1 MNALPYLDMTR
12 LMSWQQNGP
21 GQTVIYNPIM
31 VILDS
36 QKRRV
41 AFGGIEY
48 PAQSYRSQSAGMV
61 GRPGD

>member
-1 MNALPYLDMTR
+1 
-12 LMSWQQNGP
+12 MSWQQTGP
-21 GQTVIYNPIM
+21 GRSLIYHPIM

-48 PAQSYRSQSAGMV
+48 PAQFYRSQSAGMV
-61 GRPGD
+61 GRSGD